1 MTAEELF
8 GEISK
13 KAIAFG
19 MSPKNKGQQIE
30 NPIGNAIIRT
40 NLQSEAFTS
49 GTAYFGFLNPEE
61 ETSGPYS
68 DFSFVVFPNSVNNV
82 TTCVICLAVGSSG
95 FRNDYQLAAL
105 PGFRRMFLKL
115 KGQNTFFKASFDDIE
130 STSTDLLKKIRAS
143 HTQLVSVIEKYKT
156 VLPASCIVNLQEEE
170 GINTI
175 YAWLATYAKI
185 RSWGTNE
192 KQRNAIKNSLS
203 RISSSSVTDET
214 KEIKELLKRR
224 KYIVLQGAPGTGK
237 TYTALNIANTC
248 ANTCAKTY
256 DKTFFEQFHAETTFS
271 DFVYGIE
278 PNMSEDM
285 SQPQF
290 TAKKGVLYQA
300 IQHAIKYKN
309 ETVLLIID
317 EINRANLSNV
327 LGPVF
332 YLFEYQSGMR
342 NVEISVG
349 DMKLKKLPD
358 NLHVIATMNTA
369 DRSLAVVDFALRR
382 RFAWYTLRPHE
393 ITPESGK
400 TFMKDSYNKFAD
412 IFFQYATDDELN
424 LQPGQSY
431 FIVTEQ
437 TQDQEKEK
445 EEMKERMIY
454 ELMPLIKEYLAEGYL
469 LKAKDAFCD
478 LFLKE
483 TGKLMYE

>member
-1 MTAEELF
+1 MTDNMTAKKLF
-8 GEISK
+8 EK
-13 KAIAFG
+13 VRDKAIAFG

-40 NLQSEAFTS
+40 NLQPEAFTS

-68 DFSFVVFPNSVNNV
+68 DFSFVVFPDSVDNV

-105 PGFRRMFLKL
+105 PGLRRMFLKL

-143 HTQLVSVIEKYKT
+143 YTQLASVIEKYKT
-156 VLPASCIVNLQEEE
+156 VLPASCIVNLQEKE
-170 GINTI
+170 GIKTI

-192 KQRNAIKNSLS
+192 NKKQADACLPSIP
-203 RISSSSVTDET
+203 SSSVTDET
-214 KEIKELLKRR
+214 EEIKNLLKKR

-237 TYTALNIANTC
+237 TYTALNIANT
-248 ANTCAKTY
+248 Y
-256 DKTFFEQFHAETTFS
+256 SKTFFEQFHAETTFS

-300 IQHAIKYKN
+300 IEYAKEK
-309 ETVLLIID
+309 EKEKVLLIID

-332 YLFEYQSGMR
+332 YLFEYQSGER

-349 DMKLKKLPD
+349 DMKLTKLPD
-358 NLHVIATMNTA
+358 NLYVIATMNTA

-393 ITPESGK
+393 IKPGSGK
-400 TFMKDSYNKFAD
+400 KFMDGCYNKFAD

-431 FIVTEQ
+431 FIVSKQ
-437 TQDQEKEK
+437 TQEKEE

-483 TGKLMYE
+483 TEKLMYE